1 MAVAVRAAGDSS
13 SWVAVAELAT
23 ANVVTRIGAKLGAIQ
38 CFEQAA
44 AADLT
49 GDCRQR
55 VLCSCRARSGILRG
69 VSDARTGAAV
79 CIAHQD
85 AAGFIY
91 RDVVEVEQIAAR
103 IAAATVPNA
112 TALHRVRRRSVDG
125 GPSPPGVVRE
135 RYVQVP
141 DTEQVS

>member
-1 MAVAVRAAGDSS
+1 MIRRPPRSTLFPYTTLFRS
-13 SWVAVAELAT
+13 L
-23 ANVVTRIGAKLGAIQ
+23 RAIQ

-49 GDCRQR
+49 GDCRQC
-55 VLCSCRARSGILRG
+55 VLCSCRARGGVLRG

-79 CIAHQD
+79 CIANQD
-85 AAGFIY
+85 ATGFIY
-91 RDVVEVEQIAAR
+91 RDVVKVEQIAAR

-125 GPSPPGVVRE
+125 GPSPPGVVRKG
-135 RYVQVP
+135 YVQVP
-141 DTEQVS
+141 DTEEVS